1 MDLKYKQNNLYQNR
15 VTNLIKIL
23 LVSVGVIRL
32 SILLL
37 VHSLSLYLS
46 HIKFTKNFALTSALT
61 QLLCNL
67 VETNAHCSN

>member
-46 HIKFTKNFALTSALT
+46 HIKFTKNFLLTSILT
-61 QLLCNL
+61 QLLCKL
-67 VETNAHCSN
+67 ETFE